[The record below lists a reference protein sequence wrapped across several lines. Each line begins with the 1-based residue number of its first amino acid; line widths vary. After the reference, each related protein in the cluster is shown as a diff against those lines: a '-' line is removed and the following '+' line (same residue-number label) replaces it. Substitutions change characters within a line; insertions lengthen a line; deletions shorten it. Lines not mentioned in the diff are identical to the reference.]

1 MVAQGEKLRERVL
14 VIYGVDL
21 FVYLVVMTKTMIDSR
36 WCALTIPKISILG
49 IVKHVRING
58 EKPVPDPK

>member
-1 MVAQGEKLRERVL
+1 MVAQGEKLREHVL

-49 IVKHVRING
+49 IV
-58 EKPVPDPK
+58 EYT